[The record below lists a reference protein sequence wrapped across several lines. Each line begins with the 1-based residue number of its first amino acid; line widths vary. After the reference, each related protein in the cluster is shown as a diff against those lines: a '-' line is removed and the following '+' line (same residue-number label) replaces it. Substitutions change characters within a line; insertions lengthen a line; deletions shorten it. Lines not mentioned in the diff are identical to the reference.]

1 MAAAAGMLTT
11 LAWVP
16 MGAMRKVP
24 LKAAEE
30 AEQAKAILR
39 EREGVDGDDDDAHMA
54 GPGADDS
61 DDGEDAVFSHGAG
74 NVTEQVESDDEEEVD
89 DMTFKDTDLV
99 FAASRASDDPHFEL
113 YVYDDPKDN
122 LFLHHDAHLSA
133 FPLCSTWLSDGTT
146 SMLAVGT
153 MHPFIEIWSL
163 DVMDPVAPLL
173 VLGGC
178 EEMQKN
184 YKRKLRKEWL
194 KPESHTDAVVSI
206 QWNRKAQQYL
216 ATGGADATIKLWD
229 LLAGTCVGTY
239 RESARVQATEWHPNE
254 GNLLLSCCG
263 DELSIRDCRQPDAA
277 ACRWTIPNDTVEN
290 VKWDVHSG
298 SVFAST
304 HSGKMCAFE
313 AKMNGAQ
320 LWGVEAHGSET
331 VFDISPHA
339 PLLCAGGKDGK
350 TTLWDIRTTPTAPI
364 VERKLG
370 VGQTFQV
377 QFHPNIPQ
385 VVGAVG
391 SNGQPLVYTVT
402 DDVAPA
408 GFTF

>member
-1 MAAAAGMLTT
+1 MSAAAGMLTT
-11 LAWVP
+11 LSWVP

-30 AEQAKAILR
+30 AEQAKKILR
-39 EREGVDGDDDDAHMA
+39 ERAGDDDAA
-54 GPGADDS
+54 NDDDEDNS
-61 DDGEDAVFSHGAG
+61 DDDDIVFTHGAG
-74 NVTEQVESDDEEEVD
+74 NVTEQIESDDEEELD
-89 DMTFKDTDLV
+89 DVTFKDTDLV
-99 FAASRASDDPHFEL
+99 FVAARASDDPHFE
-113 YVYDDPKDN
+113 VYTYDEPKDN

-133 FPLCSTWLSDGTT
+133 FPLCSTWLSDGQT
-146 SMLAVGT
+146 SLLAVGT

-163 DVMDPVAPLL
+163 DVIDPVAPLL

-178 EEMQKN
+178 EETQKN

-194 KPESHTDAVVSI
+194 KPESHTDAVVAI

-216 ATGGADATIKLWD
+216 ATGSADCTIKLWD
-229 LLAGTCVGTY
+229 LLAGECVGTY
-239 RESARVQATEWHPNE
+239 QEPARVSATEWHPNE

-263 DELSIRDCRQPDAA
+263 DELSIRDCRQPDAP
-277 ACRWTIPNDTVEN
+277 ACKWHIANDTVEN
-290 VKWDVHSG
+290 VKWDIHSG
-298 SVFAST
+298 AVFAST
-304 HSGKMCAFE
+304 HSGKMYAFE

-320 LWGVEAHGSET
+320 MWEVEAHGSET

-339 PLLCAGGKDGK
+339 PLLAAGGKNGM

-377 QFHPNIPQ
+377 QFHPNLPQ

-391 SNGQPLVYTVT
+391 SNGLPLVYTVAQ
-402 DDVAPA
+402 DAKLA
-408 GFTF
+408 GFNL